1 MLYNLL
7 LPLKLDW
14 LPLYSCEE
22 SLRVGQRVEVAF
34 SGRQYTAVVMGTASD
49 DAGKACKV
57 SPVSA
62 PLPMVADITEEE
74 LSLWRFIASYYLCT
88 LGEVYGAAYPKYKI
102 VSEKSK
108 RKSQSADPVVEC
120 PAKPESLRASKPVLY
135 ESLDRIPYYVQMIHK
150 ALEEGF
156 SALVL
161 VPELEYTFI
170 LQDALNEEFKEK
182 VHLYDS
188 LITPAGKRKLAENLR
203 KAEHPLVIVG
213 TKSALFLPFRK
224 LGVIIVDEEQDP
236 SHKQIEPAPRYNARD
251 VALVL
256 GNIHSAQVI
265 LGSFTPSLE
274 SLYNCKIGK
283 YSLVE
288 GITTP
293 PCKVELIDIPSEKR
307 KRGMEGEYSKKLL
320 LRLKKVSEGD
330 IVTIIRSY
338 QKEEEVKDFFATRF
352 PSLDPQILTPFAAKH
367 MVRQNFLTAVLRSD
381 ALFDRDDFRAD
392 EKALQALRGFASHTR
407 NLLVQC
413 VESSHP
419 VYAAISDLSFEEA
432 LLSERKA
439 FNMPPYSRLVDIK
452 DKKTGQLVERKV
464 LERGSQLEREKSR
477 LRLQYGAL
485 YIIDVDPL

>member
-14 LPLYSCEE
+14 LPLYSCEDT
-22 SLRVGQRVEVAF
+22 LRVGQRVEVVF
-34 SGRQYTAVVMGTASD
+34 SGKQYTAVVMGAAPGD
-49 DAGKACKV
+49 ADAGCKINPIT
-57 SPVSA
+57 SL
-62 PLPMVADITEEE
+62 LPTVADITGEEF
-74 LSLWRFIASYYLCT
+74 SLWKFIASYYLCT

-102 VSEKSK
+102 ASEKSK
-108 RKSQSADPVVEC
+108 RKSAAAEPATEC
-120 PAKPESLRASKPVLY
+120 PAKPESLRASKPILY
-135 ESLDRIPYYVQMIHK
+135 ESLDRIPYYIQRVR
-150 ALEEGF
+150 AAVEEGF

-182 VHLYDS
+182 VQLYDS
-188 LITPAGKRKLAENLR
+188 LITPAKKRKLAECLR
-203 KAEHPLVIVG
+203 KAEHPLVVVG

-224 LGVIIVDEEQDP
+224 LGVIIVDEEQDS

-251 VALVL
+251 VAVVL
-256 GNIHSAQVI
+256 GSIHSAQVI

-283 YSLVE
+283 YILVG

-293 PCKVELIDIPSEKR
+293 PCQVEIIDIPSEKR

-320 LRLKKVSEGD
+320 LKLKKIPEGEL
-330 IVTIIRSY
+330 VTIIRSY
-338 QKEEEVKDFFATRF
+338 QKEEEVVDFFATRF

-367 MVRQNFLTAVLRSD
+367 IVRQSCLTAVLRSD

-392 EKALQALRGFASHTR
+392 EKALQALRNFASHTR

-413 VESSHP
+413 SESSHP
-419 VYAAISDLSFEEA
+419 VYAAISDLSFEDA
-432 LLSERKA
+432 LLSERLA
-439 FNMPPYSRLVDIK
+439 FNMPPYTRLVDIK

-464 LERGSQLEREKSR
+464 FERGPRLEWEKSQ

>member
-1 MLYNLL
+1 M
-7 LPLKLDW
+7 
-14 LPLYSCEE
+14 
-22 SLRVGQRVEVAF
+22 
-34 SGRQYTAVVMGTASD
+34 
-49 DAGKACKV
+49 
-57 SPVSA
+57 
-62 PLPMVADITEEE
+62 
-74 LSLWRFIASYYLCT
+74 
-88 LGEVYGAAYPKYKI
+88 
-102 VSEKSK
+102 
-108 RKSQSADPVVEC
+108 
-120 PAKPESLRASKPVLY
+120 
-135 ESLDRIPYYVQMIHK
+135 
-150 ALEEGF
+150 
-156 SALVL
+156 
-161 VPELEYTFI
+161 
-170 LQDALNEEFKEK
+170 
-182 VHLYDS
+182 
-188 LITPAGKRKLAENLR
+188 
-203 KAEHPLVIVG
+203 
-213 TKSALFLPFRK
+213 
-224 LGVIIVDEEQDP
+224 
-236 SHKQIEPAPRYNARD
+236 
-251 VALVL
+251 
-256 GNIHSAQVI
+256 
-265 LGSFTPSLE
+265 
-274 SLYNCKIGK
+274 
-283 YSLVE
+283 
-288 GITTP
+288 
-293 PCKVELIDIPSEKR
+293 
-307 KRGMEGEYSKKLL
+307 
-320 LRLKKVSEGD
+320 KKVSEGD